1 MSVIVWLM
9 MGIAVWHFT
18 VFVPDR
24 FRGGIVGAFLAGAV
38 GAALFGF
45 AVNGLTVPGRSET
58 ELVQAFIAIPG
69 ALIGLGSP
77 TSGAP
82 GTCPRGHRSR
92 PDARGVLGQSF
103 PFRRLRSTEWAG
115 CRASPRNG
123 AASRTTW
130 RRRCDWPTASACRRC
145 SARCW
150 PGAGSSPWSR
160 PARSSRG
167 GSGMTR

>member
-69 ALIGLGSP
+69 ALIGLGLSYIW
-77 TSGAP
+77 GA
-82 GTCPRGHRSR
+82 RH
-92 PDARGVLGQSF
+92 DAREGIDHGL
-103 PFRRLRSTEWAG
+103 T
-115 CRASPRNG
+115 
-123 AASRTTW
+123 RT
-130 RRRCDWPTASACRRC
+130 
-145 SARCW
+145 
-150 PGAGSSPWSR
+150 GS
-160 PARSSRG
+160 
-167 GSGMTR
+167 